1 MEPYATSGK
10 LLVMVGMNFSTK
22 ERNITEW
29 EEREFRAAPPRSR

>member
-10 LLVMVGMNFSTK
+10 RLVMVGVNFSTK

-29 EEREFRAAPPRSR
+29 EEREFRATPPRSR